1 MKKYDVINQIKKNG
15 VIAVVRGKSE
25 EDGISIA
32 KAAITGGIKT
42 IELAFTTP
50 YAHLAILNLSKHYYN
65 DNDVLIG
72 AGTVINES
80 QAMIAIMNE
89 AKFIVGPSFDKKIAN
104 VCNLFQVPY
113 MPGCVSVTEIVTAL
127 KAGSE
132 IIKIFPGG
140 LLKPQFIKDVKG
152 PLPQVEL
159 MPSGGVDLN
168 NISDW
173 INNGAFAVSV
183 GSALSKEVTKNN
195 YKSVTIKA
203 KEFIAKFLK
212 AKAEIN
218 NSKKFKK

>member
-1 MKKYDVINQIKKNG
+1 MKKYSVINQIKENG

-25 EDGISIA
+25 EDGVSIA
-32 KAAITGGIKT
+32 NAAIAGGIKT

-50 YAHLAILNLSKHYYN
+50 YAHLAILNLSKRYYN
-65 DNDVLIG
+65 DKEVLIG

-89 AKFIVGPSFDKKIAN
+89 ARFIVGPSFDRKIAE

-127 KAGSE
+127 KSGSE
-132 IIKIFPGG
+132 IIKIFPGD
-140 LLKPQFIKDVKG
+140 LLKPQFIKDIKG
-152 PLPQVEL
+152 PLPQAKL

-195 YKSVTIKA
+195 YKSVSVKA
-203 KEFIAKFLK
+203 KEFMTKFLK
-212 AKAEIN
+212 VKTQIT
-218 NSKKFKK
+218 KK

>member
-1 MKKYDVINQIKKNG
+1 MKKYSVINQVKENG

-32 KAAITGGIKT
+32 NAAIAGGIKT

-50 YAHLAILNLSKHYYN
+50 YAHLAILNLSKRYFN
-65 DNDVLIG
+65 DKEVLIG

-89 AKFIVGPSFDKKIAN
+89 ARFIVGPSFDKKIAE

-140 LLKPQFIKDVKG
+140 LLKPQFIKDIKG
-152 PLPQVEL
+152 PLPQANL

-183 GSALSKEVTKNN
+183 GSALSKDVTKNN
-195 YKSVTIKA
+195 YKSVSVKA
-203 KEFIAKFLK
+203 KEFMTKFLK
-212 AKAEIN
+212 AKTQIT
-218 NSKKFKK
+218 KK